1 MNKNKK
7 QIVRKDLVKK
17 IKKQIKNGTYDV
29 NAAVKSAAERIADYP
44 QALLWR

>member
-1 MNKNKK
+1 MFKNKK
-7 QIVRKDLVKK
+7 QVVRKDLVKK

-29 NAAVKSAAERIADYP
+29 NAAIAHAAERIADYP